1 MYLIIFIITFAKT
14 LNYMDKKFEILSSD
28 KLRDLI
34 KYMNE
39 NKITKDMLASSIIIT
54 PSGDY
59 SVVIYGRD

>member
-1 MYLIIFIITFAKT
+1 
-14 LNYMDKKFEILSSD
+14 MDKKFEILSSD